1 MYQNEYMVNCM
12 IKCKWGVVI
21 CAYNYIDYL
30 IFSAAICY
38 TCKSVGDIA
47 NLMYCSSCG
56 THYHGSC
63 VGLAQLPGEFNV
75 LKGSKRKEKK
85 NGTINL

>member
-1 MYQNEYMVNCM
+1 MTKLLNLIIVKY
-12 IKCKWGVVI
+12 WVVI
-21 CAYNYIDYL
+21 FGHSYKDYL
-30 IFSAAICY
+30 CFFSAAICY

-63 VGLAQLPGEFNV
+63 VGLAQLPGE
-75 LKGSKRKEKK
+75 
-85 NGTINL
+85 